1 MYLNAYLDG
10 IFPLGKVSRPL
21 LRLQQGL
28 LALVLAQASSD
39 GTGLLRSEVEGE
51 VFLVLVEE
59 AELCSLV
66 GVDDCE
72 DLGNRLSDI
81 MAIVVERLVIHTS
94 LMLPLLIES

>member
-1 MYLNAYLDG
+1 LNAYLDG
-10 IFPLGKVSRPL
+10 ILPLREVSRPL

-28 LALVLAQASSD
+28 LTLVLVQASSD
-39 GTGLLRSEVEGE
+39 GTGLLWSEVEGE
-51 VFLVLVEE
+51 VFLVLIEE

-81 MAIVVERLVIHTS
+81 MAIEAERISYGYLDDAAA
-94 LMLPLLIES
+94 LG